1 MATKANVSSCPTAFK
16 CPITHLLLEHPVITT
31 GGNTY
36 EYSAIS
42 AWLADKDTDPLT
54 NERLRSKELV
64 PNLLLRSQVQEWV
77 AGNPAAAAACRNQD
91 AVPPPPRAAAKA
103 PDHKA
108 PDPKTASQADPS
120 GKAEKG
126 GGSSG
131 AQCALTDV
139 LQFVGSSPR
148 PNKAQ
153 RSALVPASVQLMG
166 QTYSFKRDTTDSALM
181 VRRGSDE
188 WTRMPS
194 GSNALFATPD
204 GLVFFD
210 RDEMHETRVAATGD
224 MAAAGLVPCRYGAA
238 CTNKACTYPHPFP
251 CRFGVQCRDKSTCK
265 MLHPEADS
273 VVPLGDAYP
282 LNQACRYGPAC
293 SAAKCHFAH
302 PLGRCVVQR
311 VRNQLFVTHA
321 HDLVPYATPVPLDV
335 GVPPAS
341 ATKWTF
347 QGEFAFFFTPYPGA
361 WAKDQHF
368 RSVAVHRFSPKTHT
382 YCALKEY
389 ELDGHYCNSAV
400 GRGRFFVLSWWP
412 YEAEAMR
419 TMWEA
424 VRRERDL
431 LAAAASQE
439 AEISALKSAQQDKE
453 AEIAALRS
461 AATADKATV
470 AALKNRIASQEA
482 ARRKEQERKAAQKAQ
497 YQERQAAKQAQYEE
511 RKAEKQAEYDRRK
524 AAQKAA
530 YEDRKATR
538 ARERAWAQR
547 MRDSARQ
554 SERFRMLDPIHVYAL
569 QEPRLSGDS
578 GDDWAL
584 VLDYHKGA
592 HALQLESGSAAGSG
606 SGSGPHQR
614 LLVTEKDTVFSFDLV
629 APVDLGTLRGSLPV
643 VPGRLCDGF

>member
-224 MAAAGLVPCRYGAA
+224 VAAAGLVPCRYGAA

-347 QGEFAFFFTPYPGA
+347 QGEFVFFFTPYPGA

-368 RSVAVHRFSPKTHT
+368 RSVAVHRFSRKTHT

-400 GRGRFFVLSWWP
+400 GSGRFFVLSWWP

-424 VRRERDL
+424 VRRERAL

-439 AEISALKSAQQDKE
+439 AEICELKATQQDKE

-461 AATADKATV
+461 AAAADKAAV
-470 AALKNRIASQEA
+470 AALKNRIASQKAAAEA
-482 ARRKEQERKAAQKAQ
+482 EAKRKAEEEARRKAAADKAAAEAEEKRKAEEEARRKAAAEKAATEAEARRRQKDQESKAAQK
-497 YQERQAAKQAQYEE
+497 
-511 RKAEKQAEYDRRK
+511 
-524 AAQKAA
+524 
-530 YEDRKATR
+530 
-538 ARERAWAQR
+538 
-547 MRDSARQ
+547 
-554 SERFRMLDPIHVYAL
+554 
-569 QEPRLSGDS
+569 
-578 GDDWAL
+578 
-584 VLDYHKGA
+584 
-592 HALQLESGSAAGSG
+592 
-606 SGSGPHQR
+606 
-614 LLVTEKDTVFSFDLV
+614 VT
-629 APVDLGTLRGSLPV
+629 
-643 VPGRLCDGF
+643 